1 MIVYCPQCQAS
12 FSLVVVTDLE
22 VKKITAECPR
32 CGSSSDFTI
41 RTVLVE
47 FNWHEHAGGTEHKN
61 DS

>member
-32 CGSSSDFTI
+32 CGSPSEFTI

-47 FNWHEHAGGTEHKN
+47 FNWHATSGGTEHK
-61 DS
+61 DVS